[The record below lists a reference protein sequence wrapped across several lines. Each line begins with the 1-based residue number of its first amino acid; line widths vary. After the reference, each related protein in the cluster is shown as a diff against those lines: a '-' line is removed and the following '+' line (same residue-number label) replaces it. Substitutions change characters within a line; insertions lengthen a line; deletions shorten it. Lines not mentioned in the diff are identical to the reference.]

1 MMSLGL
7 NAEWTVDWGGV
18 HDTWRMVTDT
28 KHKDDERESERAAAA
43 ACAGDLSG
51 DLVRSPIYRACRKP
65 PHGRDSHMESKA
77 KCNSNTTLVI
87 SGSFVHL
94 EVASEREYTRA
105 CLSSKTLSSALG
117 YGYGMGAVLAMLVEG
132 FPGWRFILR
141 EGGGERERG
150 MERER
155 GSARRDA
162 RSARPE
168 SARME
173 AR

>member
-1 MMSLGL
+1 
-7 NAEWTVDWGGV
+7 
-18 HDTWRMVTDT
+18 MVTDT

-117 YGYGMGAVLAMLVEG
+117 YGYGYGSGPRHASGRFSRLAFHFAG
-132 FPGWRFILR
+132 RR
-141 EGGGERERG
+141 RREREG